1 MYGSRV
7 EPLLLH
13 ARARVCVCVYVYVCV
28 RCSLS
33 HTKRAV
39 LPTIDDGRISPDVLA

>member
-1 MYGSRV
+1 MMYGSRV

-28 RCSLS
+28 FCKRCVTNHRHHEVFVSGIE
-33 HTKRAV
+33 RE
-39 LPTIDDGRISPDVLA
+39 